1 MRKSFNSICKKR
13 LSISC
18 YLLVAIF
25 LLQTQKVSAQK
36 DTSKQQTIT
45 ITSAYKPV
53 LRTAAKT
60 NFSGSNLTADTS
72 KNLLPYNIPVQ
83 NLFYSYQPI
92 TLKPLA
98 LQHDTLVQMGMR
110 YFAKVGFGNYSTPY
124 INAGASFGDGVT
136 SILNVYG
143 NYISSKGK
151 IKNQDY
157 SNFSLKGTGSYF
169 LPNNELYASAE
180 LNRRQYSLYGYD
192 HTIYEYK
199 KDDVRHRFQEIELV
213 TGFRNTSK
221 NNFNFDYNPNIK
233 INLFAGKDSL
243 SETSLQL
250 NLPAEKKISDLFS
263 IKFNGIID
271 LTHYKTKNGTP
282 DTSFNNNIIQ
292 LNPAIFYRTDLFK
305 INGGVNSIMNN
316 GKWIFMPNVFGEMA
330 LGQQKFIIQAGWIGK
345 INKNTYRNLSYINP
359 YIKTLDAQK
368 NTLETEIYGG
378 IKSSIGKHI
387 LFTAKAGFIK
397 YKDYQFILN
406 DTASA
411 SDGKSFVLSTE
422 PKLNNFRLHGDL
434 SYIIQDKF
442 NLTGSITFNGFTG
455 MKVNERAWNTIP
467 VECNASARWNL
478 NKKLLLKSDFYFF
491 AGGHYL
497 EKGNLSRTFNGATDW
512 SVGGEYKIKKQFSA
526 FIDLNNIFGKNY
538 ERWHNYPV
546 YGMNVL
552 GGICLRF

>member
-157 SNFSLKGTGSYF
+157 SNFSIKGTGSYF

-250 NLPAEKKISDLFS
+250 NLPAEKKISDLIS

>member
-1 MRKSFNSICKKR
+1 M
-13 LSISC
+13 
-18 YLLVAIF
+18 AIF
-25 LLQTQKVSAQK
+25 LLQTQEVSAQK
-36 DTSKQQTIT
+36 DTTKQQTIT

-157 SNFSLKGTGSYF
+157 SNFSIKGTGSYF

-192 HTIYEYK
+192 HAIYEFK

-250 NLPAEKKISDLFS
+250 NLPAAKKISDLFS

-271 LTHYKTKNGTP
+271 LTHYKTKNGAP

-316 GKWIFMPNVFGEMA
+316 GKWIFLPNVFGEMA

-397 YKDYQFILN
+397 YRDYQFILN

-442 NLTGSITFNGFTG
+442 NLTGAVTFNGFAG

-467 VECNASARWNL
+467 LEFNASARWNF

>member
-53 LRTAAKT
+53 LRTAAKI

-157 SNFSLKGTGSYF
+157 SNFSIKGTGSYF

-250 NLPAEKKISDLFS
+250 NLPAEKKISDLIS

-271 LTHYKTKNGTP
+271 LTHYKTKNGAP

-359 YIKTLDAQK
+359 YIKTLDSQK

-442 NLTGSITFNGFTG
+442 NLTGAVTFNGFAG

-467 VECNASARWNL
+467 VEFNASARWNL
-478 NKKLLLKSDFYFF
+478 NKKLLLKSEFYFF

>member
-1 MRKSFNSICKKR
+1 MRKSFKSFCKKR

-136 SILNVYG
+136 SILNVFG

-157 SNFSLKGTGSYF
+157 SNFSIKGTGSYF

-192 HTIYEYK
+192 HAIHEYN
-199 KDDVRHRFQEIELV
+199 KDDIRHRFQEIELV

-250 NLPAEKKISDLFS
+250 NLPAEKKISDLIS
-263 IKFNGIID
+263 IKINGIID
-271 LTHYKTKNGTP
+271 LTHYKTKNGAP

-442 NLTGSITFNGFTG
+442 NLTGAVTFNGFAG

-467 VECNASARWNL
+467 VEFNASARWNF

>member
-136 SILNVYG
+136 SILNVFG

-157 SNFSLKGTGSYF
+157 SNFSIKGTGSYF

-180 LNRRQYSLYGYD
+180 LNRRQYALYGYD

-250 NLPAEKKISDLFS
+250 NLPAEKKISDLIS

-467 VECNASARWNL
+467 VEFNASARWNL

>member
-157 SNFSLKGTGSYF
+157 SNFSIKGTGSYF
-169 LPNNELYASAE
+169 LPNNEIYASAE
-180 LNRRQYSLYGYD
+180 LNRRQYALYGYD
-192 HTIYEYK
+192 HTIYEYN
-199 KDDVRHRFQEIELV
+199 KDDIRHRFQEIELV

-271 LTHYKTKNGTP
+271 LTHYKTKNGAP

-442 NLTGSITFNGFTG
+442 NLTGAVTFNGFAG

-467 VECNASARWNL
+467 VEFNASARWNL

>member
-136 SILNVYG
+136 SILNVFG

-157 SNFSLKGTGSYF
+157 SNFSIKGTGSYF

-233 INLFAGKDSL
+233 INFFGGKDSL

-271 LTHYKTKNGTP
+271 LTHYKTKNSAP

-442 NLTGSITFNGFTG
+442 NLTGAVTFNGFAG

-467 VECNASARWNL
+467 VEFNASARWNL
-478 NKKLLLKSDFYFF
+478 NKKLLLKSEFYFF

>member
-136 SILNVYG
+136 SILNVFG

-157 SNFSLKGTGSYF
+157 SNFSIKGTGSYF

-180 LNRRQYSLYGYD
+180 LNRRQYALYGYD
-192 HTIYEYK
+192 HTIYEYNK
-199 KDDVRHRFQEIELV
+199 EDIRHRFQEIELV

-250 NLPAEKKISDLFS
+250 NLPAEKKISDLIS

>member
-1 MRKSFNSICKKR
+1 
-13 LSISC
+13 
-18 YLLVAIF
+18 
-25 LLQTQKVSAQK
+25 
-36 DTSKQQTIT
+36 
-45 ITSAYKPV
+45 
-53 LRTAAKT
+53 
-60 NFSGSNLTADTS
+60 
-72 KNLLPYNIPVQ
+72 
-83 NLFYSYQPI
+83 
-92 TLKPLA
+92 
-98 LQHDTLVQMGMR
+98 
-110 YFAKVGFGNYSTPY
+110 
-124 INAGASFGDGVT
+124 
-136 SILNVYG
+136 
-143 NYISSKGK
+143 
-151 IKNQDY
+151 
-157 SNFSLKGTGSYF
+157 
-169 LPNNELYASAE
+169 
-180 LNRRQYSLYGYD
+180 
-192 HTIYEYK
+192 
-199 KDDVRHRFQEIELV
+199 
-213 TGFRNTSK
+213 
-221 NNFNFDYNPNIK
+221 
-233 INLFAGKDSL
+233 
-243 SETSLQL
+243 
-250 NLPAEKKISDLFS
+250 
-263 IKFNGIID
+263 
-271 LTHYKTKNGTP
+271 
-282 DTSFNNNIIQ
+282 
-292 LNPAIFYRTDLFK
+292 
-305 INGGVNSIMNN
+305 MNN

-442 NLTGSITFNGFTG
+442 NLTGAVTFNGFAG

-467 VECNASARWNL
+467 VEFNASARWNF